1 MREIILFYSGWVFVC
16 IICLI
21 LVEEASN
28 YIGKEW
34 RVKDIVQAVVLFP
47 ITIMIFLVYGI
58 FWLVEKFEETKLI
71 QAIFKFLNKPIKKE
85 NNNG

>member
-1 MREIILFYSGWVFVC
+1 MKEIILFYSGWAFVC

-21 LVEEASN
+21 LVEEADN
-28 YIGKEW
+28 YFSKKW
-34 RVKDIVQAVVLFP
+34 KVKDIVQAVVLFP
-47 ITIMIFLVYGI
+47 ITIIIFLVHGI

-85 NNNG
+85 K